1 MPDPEFV
8 YWSNQHARA
17 KAYMESTIWLSDGFV
32 VITGEIGSGKTTLLQ
47 SFLNE
52 LEDDVVYAVVSQT
65 QLTAT
70 QFLQSALTE
79 FGFKPFDKKKVELLD
94 KLNMFLIEQYSAG
107 KSELAEAFARGLR
120 SAGMAAIAKHFPG
133 HGAVVADSHIRLP
146 VDRRGYGLLLDD
158 MLPYE
163 RMLSTGVVAGVMLA
177 HIVYREIDDM
187 PAGFSAYWIQREL
200 RSRLG
205 FGGAVFCDDLSM
217 KATAEYGSMGSRARL
232 ALDAGCDM
240 ILVCNDLAA
249 ALQAV
254 GALNDYSNPLSLVR
268 LARLHGTGQQLR
280 ESLQASEEWQA
291 ANAIFADWNT
301 PPQLRLDA

>member
-1 MPDPEFV
+1 M
-8 YWSNQHARA
+8 
-17 KAYMESTIWLSDGFV
+17 
-32 VITGEIGSGKTTLLQ
+32 LL
-47 SFLNE
+47 
-52 LEDDVVYAVVSQT
+52 VSSQKHSRVACGVREW
-65 QLTAT
+65 Q
-70 QFLQSALTE
+70 
-79 FGFKPFDKKKVELLD
+79 
-94 KLNMFLIEQYSAG
+94 
-107 KSELAEAFARGLR
+107 RLR
-120 SAGMAAIAKHFPG
+120 SIFLGMERWLRTRIFDYLSID
-133 HGAVVADSHIRLP
+133 VAM
-146 VDRRGYGLLLDD
+146 VLLLDD
-158 MLPYE
+158 MRPYE

-240 ILVCNDLAA
+240 ILVCNDRAA

-291 ANAIFADWNT
+291 ANAIFVDWDT